1 MAIKGKG
8 KTKSR
13 PPARAP
19 RREPVE
25 VKPPFFL
32 RRRVQVIGAFLAG
45 IVVVV
50 LGTWVTNGLRQQ
62 STDKQAQADASKQ
75 RSAGLA
81 WQSTV
86 EPAIGGIGTISPGAP
101 PTILP
106 TVGTT
111 IASLQKGKVPP
122 DAGKTLQQAQDDA
135 KGAIDPIKKV
145 KLADQVRDKGFTVAE
160 VNYFLNSQTRLVEAL
175 ELYSRAAAVAA
186 IAADASGD
194 TQTSLADE
202 AASIQATADQILQ
215 EGWTDYQNALFASGI
230 SQTPVPGGSSIPGGS

>member
-25 VKPPFFL
+25 VKPPFFM
-32 RRRVQVIGAFLAG
+32 RRRVQVIGAFVAG
-45 IVVVV
+45 ILVV
-50 LGTWVTNGLRQQ
+50 LLGVWVTNGLRQQ
-62 STDKQAQADASKQ
+62 SVDDQATADASKQ
-75 RSAGLA
+75 RTAGLA

-86 EPAIGGIGTISPGAP
+86 ETAIGAIGTISPGAP
-101 PTILP
+101 PAILP

-111 IASLQKGKVPP
+111 IAAIQKGNVPP
-122 DAGKTLQQAQDDA
+122 DAAKTLQQAQDDA
-135 KGAIDPIKKV
+135 QGAIDAIKKV
-145 KLADQVRDKGFTVAE
+145 KLSDEVRDKGFSVAE
-160 VNYFLNSQTRLVEAL
+160 VNYFLNSQTRLIEAL
-175 ELYSRAAAVAA
+175 QLYSRAAAVAA

-194 TQTSLADE
+194 TQTALADE

-215 EGWTDYQNALFASGI
+215 EGWSDYEQALFSSGI
-230 SQTPVPGGSSIPGGS
+230 SQSPLAAGS

>member
-45 IVVVV
+45 IMVMV

-62 STDKQAQADASKQ
+62 NAADQAKADASKQ

-86 EPAIGGIGTISPGAP
+86 ETSIGAIGTIAPGAP

-106 TVGTT
+106 AVGTT
-111 IASLQKGKVPP
+111 IAAIQKGKVPP
-122 DAGKTLQQAQDDA
+122 DAAKTLQQAQDEA
-135 KGAIDPIKKV
+135 KSAIDAISKV

-160 VNYFLNSQTRLVEAL
+160 VNYFLNSQTRIVEAL
-175 ELYSRAAAVAA
+175 QLYSRAAGVAA
-186 IAADASGD
+186 IAADASGH
-194 TQTSLADE
+194 TQPALADE

-215 EGWTDYQNALFASGI
+215 EGWSDYQQALFASGI
-230 SQTPVPGGSSIPGGS
+230 SQSPVPAGS

>member
-45 IVVVV
+45 IMVMV

-62 STDKQAQADASKQ
+62 NADDQAKADASKQ

-86 EPAIGGIGTISPGAP
+86 ETALGAIGTIAPGAP

-111 IASLQKGKVPP
+111 IAAIQKGKVPP
-122 DAGKTLQQAQDDA
+122 DAAKTLQQAQDDA
-135 KGAIDPIKKV
+135 KGAIDAISKV
-145 KLADQVRDKGFTVAE
+145 KLADEIRDKGFTVGE
-160 VNYFLNSQTRLVEAL
+160 VNYFLNSQARIVEAL
-175 ELYSRAAAVAA
+175 QLYSRAASVAT
-186 IAADASGD
+186 IAADASGG
-194 TQTSLADE
+194 TQAALADE

-215 EGWTDYQNALFASGI
+215 EGWSDYQQALFASGI
-230 SQTPVPGGSSIPGGS
+230 SQSPVAGGS